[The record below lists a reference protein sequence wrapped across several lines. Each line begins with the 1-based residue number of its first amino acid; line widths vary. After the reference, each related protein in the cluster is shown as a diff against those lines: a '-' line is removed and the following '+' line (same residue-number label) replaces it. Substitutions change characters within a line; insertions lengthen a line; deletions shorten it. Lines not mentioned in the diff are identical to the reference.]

1 MACGSVCT
9 RDAQGGDG
17 TVTRSAASYL
27 RWTFHGPWLAG
38 GSEAMRETTL
48 TMLRRIVR
56 KGTNFMGHSLADD
69 FVVL

>member
-1 MACGSVCT
+1 
-9 RDAQGGDG
+9 
-17 TVTRSAASYL
+17 
-27 RWTFHGPWLAG
+27 
-38 GSEAMRETTL
+38 MRETTL